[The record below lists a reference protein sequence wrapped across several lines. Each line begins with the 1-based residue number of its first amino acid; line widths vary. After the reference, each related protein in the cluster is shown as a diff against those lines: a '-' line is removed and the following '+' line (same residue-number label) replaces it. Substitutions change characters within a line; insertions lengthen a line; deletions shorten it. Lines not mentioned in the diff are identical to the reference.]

1 MTTHSDQSFLDLIFI
16 IISVAKRPINLHS
29 DIKKSVPNHKDQVRI
44 ISLSELFYLF
54 KYLVIASIR

>member
-1 MTTHSDQSFLDLIFI
+1 MTTHSDQSNINSIFI
-16 IISVAKRPINLHS
+16 IISVAKRPINNHS
-29 DIKKSVPNHKDQVRI
+29 DIKKSVPNHKGQVRI

>member
-1 MTTHSDQSFLDLIFI
+1 MTTHSDQSYLDLIFI
-16 IISVAKRPINLHS
+16 IISDAKRPINTIATH
-29 DIKKSVPNHKDQVRI
+29 KKSVPNRKGQVRI

>member
-1 MTTHSDQSFLDLIFI
+1 MTTHSDQSYLDLIFI
-16 IISVAKRPINLHS
+16 IISVVKRPINNHS
-29 DIKKSVPNHKDQVRI
+29 DTKKSVPNHKDQVRI